1 MNGLNQLLGLF
12 PRRLSARLP
21 LIAILSFLAG
31 ALAAWFLLIAYQN
44 RQTDLQIAEM
54 TGGIL
59 ARVIEQNWQVEK
71 NMPVAIR
78 QGLPYEVQHLEA
90 FPANPDVHVIPLI
103 LSLDDL
109 RVRAAVQF
117 KSAPP
122 RPGLLR
128 ANPDNSNV
136 DANMRLSSLSHGIA
150 RQDMEASLLIFLSD
164 DSVLLIEAPQ
174 IWHDRLSEAKSMLLA
189 LIGIIG
195 MLAAIFP
202 LSLSLTIPFKKLAQ
216 KRENPRASLGSFAS
230 EEAIAIQD
238 HINSLQRQ
246 FDREQES
253 QIQSLASIS
262 HDLRTPVT
270 RLRLRAEIMKEKEM
284 QEKFLSDLEE
294 ISCLVEGAL
303 DLLSVRKLPEDHFK
317 FSLDSLIQ
325 SLCDDYCD
333 IGKDVRFALPE
344 QIEIGGVASVFGG
357 TAPVLVSAET
367 HGMMIGQPKKL
378 RRALVNLIDNSLK
391 YGRYADIS
399 LGYDGS
405 DHLIIRITDGGP
417 GIPAEK
423 MDQVMLPFV
432 RGHWSKLQRGSGL
445 GLSIANEIIKHHKG
459 ELSLKNG
466 SDGLLVEVH
475 LPREQSN

>member
-1 MNGLNQLLGLF
+1 M
-12 PRRLSARLP
+12 
-21 LIAILSFLAG
+21 
-31 ALAAWFLLIAYQN
+31 
-44 RQTDLQIAEM
+44 
-54 TGGIL
+54 
-59 ARVIEQNWQVEK
+59 
-71 NMPVAIR
+71 
-78 QGLPYEVQHLEA
+78 
-90 FPANPDVHVIPLI
+90 
-103 LSLDDL
+103 
-109 RVRAAVQF
+109 
-117 KSAPP
+117 
-122 RPGLLR
+122 
-128 ANPDNSNV
+128 
-136 DANMRLSSLSHGIA
+136 DAN
-150 RQDMEASLLIFLSD
+150 LLIFLPD

-174 IWHDRLSEAKSMLLA
+174 IWHDRLSEAKSMILA

-195 MLAAIFP
+195 MLVAIFP

-216 KRENPRASLGSFAS
+216 KRENPRASLGPLAS

-303 DLLSVRKLPEDHFK
+303 DLLSVRKLPEEHFK

-333 IGKDVRFALPE
+333 MGKDVRFDLPE
-344 QIEIGGVASVFGG
+344 QIEISGVASVFGG
-357 TAPVLVSAET
+357 TAPVLISAET

-391 YGRYADIS
+391 YGRYARIS

-405 DHLIIRITDGGP
+405 DHLIIRIVDGGP
-417 GIPAEK
+417 GIPPEQ

-432 RGHWSKLQRGSGL
+432 RGHWSKMQRGSGL
-445 GLSIANEIIKHHKG
+445 GLSIANEIIKHHRG
-459 ELSLKNG
+459 QLSLKNG
-466 SDGLLVEVH
+466 PDGLLVEIH
-475 LPREQSN
+475 LPREAK